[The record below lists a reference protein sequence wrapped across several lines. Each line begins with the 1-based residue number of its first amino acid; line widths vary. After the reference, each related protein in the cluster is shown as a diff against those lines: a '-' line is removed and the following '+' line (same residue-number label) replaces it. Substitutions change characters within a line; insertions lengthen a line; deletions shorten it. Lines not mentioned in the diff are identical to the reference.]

1 MIQGIR
7 SVIYGVKEIKEAKL
21 WYEKVLNKKPYF
33 DSECYVGFN
42 VEGFE
47 LGLYSE
53 AKSVHKKSD
62 GVVAYWGVTE
72 IEKEY
77 NRLIK
82 LGAVVFEEISDVG
95 EGIKM
100 AAFVDPFGNIFGIIY
115 NPHFKLDSQ

>member
-42 VEGFE
+42 VEEFE

-53 AKSVHKKSD
+53 GLNLSIKKAMELLLI
-62 GVVAYWGVTE
+62 GE
-72 IEKEY
+72 LL
-77 NRLIK
+77 RLK
-82 LGAVVFEEISDVG
+82 
-95 EGIKM
+95 K
-100 AAFVDPFGNIFGIIY
+100 NIIA
-115 NPHFKLDSQ
+115 